1 MSDPGWPPAAPD
13 GPLPAPESA
22 GLPRNAAGFESDL
35 AELAAKFAAH
45 GGERFP
51 ADLSAELA
59 LEIVLNEIVE
69 QACLA
74 TGATGAAVVLERDG
88 EMVCRA
94 SSGPTAPELGA
105 RLDVASGLSGE
116 CIRTGQTQRC
126 DDAQTDPR
134 ADATASQRL
143 GVRSALVL
151 PLIDFGRIDANR
163 IDASR
168 IDGNRVVGLFLIF
181 SPRAWAFGDRDERTL
196 EALSVRVMRNLER
209 AAEPL
214 ASLVGGPIGN
224 PVESSAGG
232 GIESRIEAPVWSSVD
247 GVPAAELLPDNP
259 QLSWETTSMPVPIAD
274 EPQPAEV
281 VSPGLVSPDLVSA
294 DLVSAGPGRRFDVV
308 AWGLGAVVLACTVL
322 MAVLVVER
330 MGTQHAGSTRTT
342 VRLSGERRPA
352 ARATIA
358 ASGATNSD
366 GTVSSV
372 KAAAQPGGLI
382 ATTAPL
388 PAAAPAASVPTAVE
402 SHARPAVPAGTLLV
416 FENGKEVFRMPP
428 SQGQAEPPA
437 TAHGAVEPAASVTPE
452 RVLALSP
459 TAAENSLIHR
469 VEPEYPEEARNRQLQ
484 GAVVLDIHIGQDGT
498 VQETKLVSGEPLL
511 GDAAMAAV
519 RQWRFQP
526 RLVDGAPA
534 EMQTRITLNFR
545 LSN

>member
-13 GPLPAPESA
+13 GTPAAPGSA
-22 GLPRNAAGFESDL
+22 GSRPEAAGFESDL

-45 GGERFP
+45 GGDSFP

-69 QACLA
+69 QACLT

-105 RLDVASGLSGE
+105 RMDVASGLSGA
-116 CIRTGQTQRC
+116 CVRTGQTQRC

-151 PLIDFGRIDANR
+151 PLIDGAN
-163 IDASR
+163 
-168 IDGNRVVGLFLIF
+168 VVGLFEVF
-181 SPRAWAFGDRDERTL
+181 SSRAHAFGDRDERTL

-214 ASLVGGPIGN
+214 ASLVGGVAGN
-224 PVESSAGG
+224 PVASSDGA
-232 GIESRIEAPVWSSVD
+232 GIESRIEDPVWSSVE

-259 QLSWETTSMPVPIAD
+259 QLSWETTTMPVPTAD
-274 EPQPAEV
+274 EPGPAEV
-281 VSPGLVSPDLVSA
+281 ASPGFV
-294 DLVSAGPGRRFDVV
+294 GPGRRFDV
-308 AWGLGAVVLACTVL
+308 AGWALGGVVLACTVL
-322 MAVLVVER
+322 MAALVVER
-330 MGTQHAGSTRTT
+330 VGPPHTGATRTT
-342 VRLSGERRPA
+342 IRRPA
-352 ARATIA
+352 AQRPAVQRPAVRPTTA
-358 ASGATNSD
+358 ALGATNSD
-366 GTVSSV
+366 ATVTSV
-372 KAAAQPGGLI
+372 KAAAQPGELQ
-382 ATTAPL
+382 TTSAAVPASSVAASAPAAMDSHVR
-388 PAAAPAASVPTAVE
+388 PAAPAGS
-402 SHARPAVPAGTLLV
+402 LLV

-428 SQGQAEPPA
+428 SRGEAEPPA
-437 TAHGAVEPAASVTPE
+437 TAQGAVEQAASVTPE

-459 TAAENSLIHR
+459 AAAENSLIHR

-484 GAVVLDIHIGQDGT
+484 GAVVLDIHIGQDGL
-498 VQETKLVSGEPLL
+498 VQEAKLVSGEPLL
-511 GDAAMAAV
+511 ADAAMAAV

>member
-1 MSDPGWPPAAPD
+1 MSDPGWPPASPD
-13 GPLPAPESA
+13 GPLAAPENA
-22 GLPRNAAGFESDL
+22 GSPRNAAAFESDL
-35 AELAAKFAAH
+35 GELAAKFAAH
-45 GGERFP
+45 GGESFP

-134 ADATASQRL
+134 ADATASRRL

-151 PLIDFGRIDANR
+151 PLIDP
-163 IDASR
+163 SQ
-168 IDGNRVVGLFLIF
+168 IDGNRVVGLFEVF

-196 EALSVRVMRNLER
+196 EALSVRVMKNLAR

-214 ASLVGGPIGN
+214 ASLVGSVVGN
-224 PVESSAGG
+224 PVGSSAGV
-232 GIESRIEAPVWSSVD
+232 IENRIEDPVWSSAD
-247 GVPAAELLPDNP
+247 GVPAAELLPDP
-259 QLSWETTSMPVPIAD
+259 QLSWETTSIPVPIAG
-274 EPQPAEV
+274 EPEPVEA
-281 VSPGLVSPDLVSA
+281 VSPGLVSHSLVSP
-294 DLVSAGPGRRFDVV
+294 GQGRRFDVV
-308 AWGLGAVVLACTVL
+308 GWALGAVVLACTVL
-322 MAVLVVER
+322 MAMLVVER
-330 MGTQHAGSTRTT
+330 TGPQHPSSTRTT
-342 VRLSGERRPA
+342 IRRLAPRP
-352 ARATIA
+352 TTS
-358 ASGATNSD
+358 ASGATSSD
-366 GTVSSV
+366 ATVSSV
-372 KAAAQPGGLI
+372 KAAAQPGGLM
-382 ATTAPL
+382 ATSAAVPASL
-388 PAAAPAASVPTAVE
+388 PAASASTAVD
-402 SHARPAVPAGTLLV
+402 SHARPAAPAGSLLV

-428 SQGQAEPPA
+428 SQGQAEPSA
-437 TAHGAVEPAASVTPE
+437 TAQGAVEQAASVTPE
-452 RVLALSP
+452 RVVALSP
-459 TAAENSLIHR
+459 AAAENSLIHR
-469 VEPEYPEEARNRQLQ
+469 VEPDYPEEARNRQLQ

-511 GDAAMAAV
+511 ADAAMAAV

>member
-13 GPLPAPESA
+13 GPLAAPESA
-22 GLPRNAAGFESDL
+22 GSRPNAAGFESDL

-45 GGERFP
+45 GGESFP

-151 PLIDFGRIDANR
+151 PLIDIQRIDANR
-163 IDASR
+163 IE
-168 IDGNRVVGLFLIF
+168 GNRVVGLFEVF

-214 ASLVGGPIGN
+214 ASLVGSVVES
-224 PVESSAGG
+224 PVENSAGR
-232 GIESRIEAPVWSSVD
+232 GIESQIEAPVWSSMD
-247 GVPAAELLPDNP
+247 GVRAAELLPDNQ
-259 QLSWETTSMPVPIAD
+259 QLSWETTSMPVPTAN
-274 EPQPAEV
+274 EPEPAEV
-281 VSPGLVSPDLVSA
+281 VSPGLVSLGLVSPGLA
-294 DLVSAGPGRRFDVV
+294 SPGLVSPGPERRFDVV
-308 AWGLGAVVLACTVL
+308 GWGLGAVVLACTVL

-330 MGTQHAGSTRTT
+330 MGTQHAGSARTT
-342 VRLSGERRPA
+342 VRRSGARP
-352 ARATIA
+352 TTS

-366 GTVSSV
+366 ATGSSV
-372 KAAAQPGGLI
+372 KAAPVGGLI
-382 ATTAPL
+382 AARAVPELASAP
-388 PAAAPAASVPTAVE
+388 PAVSARPAAPAGS
-402 SHARPAVPAGTLLV
+402 LLV

-428 SQGQAEPPA
+428 SEAKAEPA
-437 TAHGAVEPAASVTPE
+437 TARGGVEQAASVTPE
-452 RVLALSP
+452 RVVALSP
-459 TAAENSLIHR
+459 AAAENSLIHR
-469 VEPEYPEEARNRQLQ
+469 VEPDYPEEARNRQLQ

-498 VQETKLVSGEPLL
+498 VQETKVVSGEPLL
-511 GDAAMAAV
+511 ADAAMAAV

>member
-1 MSDPGWPPAAPD
+1 MAPHPMSDPGWPPAAPD
-13 GPLPAPESA
+13 GPLAAPASA
-22 GLPRNAAGFESDL
+22 GSLPNPAGFESDL

-45 GGERFP
+45 GGESFP

-151 PLIDFGRIDANR
+151 PLIDANR
-163 IDASR
+163 NDATR
-168 IDGNRVVGLFLIF
+168 MDGNRVVGLFEVF

-209 AAEPL
+209 AAGPL
-214 ASLVGGPIGN
+214 ESLVGGVAASPVGN
-224 PVESSAGG
+224 AVESSAGA
-232 GIESRIEAPVWSSVD
+232 GIESPIEDPVWSSDD

-259 QLSWETTSMPVPIAD
+259 RLSWETASIPVPVPVPTAD
-274 EPQPAEV
+274 EPEPAEV
-281 VSPGLVSPDLVSA
+281 LSPGLGSPGS
-294 DLVSAGPGRRFDVV
+294 SRRFDVV
-308 AWGLGAVVLACTVL
+308 GWVLGAAVLACTVL
-322 MAVLVVER
+322 MVVLVVER
-330 MGTQHAGSTRTT
+330 IRPQHTPSTRTT
-342 VRLSGERRPA
+342 IRRPA
-352 ARATIA
+352 VRPATA

-366 GTVSSV
+366 AMVSSV

-382 ATTAPL
+382 STSAAVQ
-388 PAAAPAASVPTAVE
+388 PAGSGSARSAAPAGS
-402 SHARPAVPAGTLLV
+402 LLV

-428 SQGQAEPPA
+428 AQGQAEPPA
-437 TAHGAVEPAASVTPE
+437 TAHGGVEQAASVTPE

-459 TAAENSLIHR
+459 AAAENSLIHR
-469 VEPEYPEEARNRQLQ
+469 VEPDYPEEARNRQLQ

-498 VQETKLVSGEPLL
+498 VQDTKLVSGEPLL
-511 GDAAMAAV
+511 ADAAMAAV

>member
-1 MSDPGWPPAAPD
+1 MSDPGWPPAAPE
-13 GPLPAPESA
+13 GPLAAPGNA
-22 GLPRNAAGFESDL
+22 GSPGNAAGFESDL

-45 GGERFP
+45 GGESFP

-105 RLDVASGLSGE
+105 RLDVASGLSGA
-116 CIRTGQTQRC
+116 CVRTGQTQRC

-151 PLIDFGRIDANR
+151 PLIE
-163 IDASR
+163 
-168 IDGNRVVGLFLIF
+168 GNRVVGLFEVF

-214 ASLVGGPIGN
+214 VNLVGGVVGN
-224 PVESSAGG
+224 PVESSAGA
-232 GIESRIEAPVWSSVD
+232 GIESGIEAPVWSSVE
-247 GVPAAELLPDNP
+247 GVPAADLLPDNP
-259 QLSWETTSMPVPIAD
+259 RLSWETTSIPVPNPD
-274 EPQPAEV
+274 EPEPAEGM
-281 VSPGLVSPDLVSA
+281 SPGLVSPDFVSG
-294 DLVSAGPGRRFDVV
+294 GPGRRFDVV
-308 AWGLGAVVLACTVL
+308 GWALGAVVLACTVL

-330 MGTQHAGSTRTT
+330 MEPPRAGATRTT
-342 VRLSGERRPA
+342 VHRPA
-352 ARATIA
+352 VRPTR
-358 ASGATNSD
+358 ASGATSSD
-366 GTVSSV
+366 ATVSSL
-372 KAAAQPGGLI
+372 KAAAQLGGPM
-382 ATTAPL
+382 ATSAAVPASS
-388 PAAAPAASVPTAVE
+388 PAASAPAAVD
-402 SHARPAVPAGTLLV
+402 SHARPAAPAGSLLV

-428 SQGQAEPPA
+428 SQGQAEPLA
-437 TAHGAVEPAASVTPE
+437 TARGTVEQAASVTPE
-452 RVLALSP
+452 RVVALSP
-459 TAAENSLIHR
+459 AAAENSLIHR
-469 VEPEYPEEARNRQLQ
+469 VEPDYPEEARNRQLQ
-484 GAVVLDIHIGQDGT
+484 GAVVLDIHIGQDGA
-498 VQETKLVSGEPLL
+498 VEETKLVSGEPLL
-511 GDAAMAAV
+511 ADAAMAAV

-526 RLVDGAPA
+526 RLVDGVPA

>member
-1 MSDPGWPPAAPD
+1 MSDPGWPPTAPD
-13 GPLPAPESA
+13 GSLAAPESA
-22 GLPRNAAGFESDL
+22 GSGPNTAGFESDL

-45 GGERFP
+45 GGESFP

-151 PLIDFGRIDANR
+151 PLID
-163 IDASR
+163 
-168 IDGNRVVGLFLIF
+168 GNRVVGLFEVF

-214 ASLVGGPIGN
+214 ASLVGGVVGSPVESS
-224 PVESSAGG
+224 VESSAGA
-232 GIESRIEAPVWSSVD
+232 GIPSGIEAPVWSSVD

-259 QLSWETTSMPVPIAD
+259 RLSWETTSIPVPIAD
-274 EPQPAEV
+274 EPETAEA
-281 VSPGLVSPDLVSA
+281 VSLGSVRTDLVSP
-294 DLVSAGPGRRFDVV
+294 GPGRRLDVV
-308 AWGLGAVVLACTVL
+308 GWALGAVVLACTVL

-330 MGTQHAGSTRTT
+330 MGPSHTGSTRATI
-342 VRLSGERRPA
+342 RRPA
-352 ARATIA
+352 APPTTAAT
-358 ASGATNSD
+358 GATKSD
-366 GTVSSV
+366 VTLSSV
-372 KAAAQPGGLI
+372 KAAAQTGGPI
-382 ATTAPL
+382 PTAAAVQTAVGGHP
-388 PAAAPAASVPTAVE
+388 AAPAGS
-402 SHARPAVPAGTLLV
+402 LLV

-428 SQGQAEPPA
+428 SQGQAEPLA
-437 TAHGAVEPAASVTPE
+437 TAHGAVEQAASVTPE
-452 RVLALSP
+452 RVVALSP
-459 TAAENSLIHR
+459 AAAENSLLHR
-469 VEPEYPEEARNRQLQ
+469 VEPDYPEEARNRQLQ

-498 VQETKLVSGEPLL
+498 VQEMKVVSGEPLL
-511 GDAAMAAV
+511 ADAAMAAV

>member
-1 MSDPGWPPAAPD
+1 MAPHPMSDPGWSPAAPD
-13 GPLPAPESA
+13 GSLAAPESA
-22 GLPRNAAGFESDL
+22 GSLRNAAGFESDL

-45 GGERFP
+45 GGESFP

-74 TGATGAAVVLERDG
+74 TGATGAAVVLDRDG

-105 RLDVASGLSGE
+105 RQDVASGLSGE

-151 PLIDFGRIDANR
+151 PLIGANR
-163 IDASR
+163 S
-168 IDGNRVVGLFLIF
+168 DGNRVVGLFEVF

-214 ASLVGGPIGN
+214 VSLVGGVAAS
-224 PVESSAGG
+224 PVESSAGA
-232 GIESRIEAPVWSSVD
+232 GIESGIEAPVWSSVD

-274 EPQPAEV
+274 EPQAVEAVGPGLA
-281 VSPGLVSPDLVSA
+281 SPGLVGPGLASP
-294 DLVSAGPGRRFDVV
+294 GPGRRFDVV
-308 AWGLGAVVLACTVL
+308 GWALGAVVLACTVL
-322 MAVLVVER
+322 MAALVVER
-330 MGTQHAGSTRTT
+330 MEPQHTGSTRTA
-342 VRLSGERRPA
+342 VRRPA
-352 ARATIA
+352 VQPTTS
-358 ASGATNSD
+358 ASGATNPDATIVVEKNTSRA
-366 GTVSSV
+366 GAQIP
-372 KAAAQPGGLI
+372 AAAVGS
-382 ATTAPL
+382 
-388 PAAAPAASVPTAVE
+388 AAPAAASAPVAVGR
-402 SHARPAVPAGTLLV
+402 HARPAAPAGSLLV

-437 TAHGAVEPAASVTPE
+437 TVHGGVEQAASVTPE
-452 RVLALSP
+452 RVVALSQA
-459 TAAENSLIHR
+459 AAENSLIHR
-469 VEPEYPEEARNRQLQ
+469 VEPDYPEEARNRQLQ

-511 GDAAMAAV
+511 ADAAMAAV
-519 RQWRFQP
+519 RQWRFRP
-526 RLVDGAPA
+526 RLAGGAPA

>member
-1 MSDPGWPPAAPD
+1 MAPHPMSDPGWPPAAPD
-13 GPLPAPESA
+13 GPLPAAESA
-22 GLPRNAAGFESDL
+22 GLRPNAGGFESDL

-45 GGERFP
+45 GGESFP

-151 PLIDFGRIDANR
+151 PLIDAHRTDATR
-163 IDASR
+163 S
-168 IDGNRVVGLFLIF
+168 DGNRVVGLFEVF

-196 EALSVRVMRNLER
+196 EALSVRVLRNLER
-209 AAEPL
+209 AAGPL
-214 ASLVGGPIGN
+214 ESLVGGVAGGAVGN
-224 PVESSAGG
+224 AVESSAGA
-232 GIESRIEAPVWSSVD
+232 GIESRIEDPVWSSVD
-247 GVPAAELLPDNP
+247 GVPAADLLPDHP
-259 QLSWETTSMPVPIAD
+259 QFGWETTSIPVPVPVPTAD
-274 EPQPAEV
+274 EPEPAEV
-281 VSPGLVSPDLVSA
+281 VRPGLVSL
-294 DLVSAGPGRRFDVV
+294 GPGRRFDVV
-308 AWGLGAVVLACTVL
+308 GWVLGAAVLACTVL
-322 MAVLVVER
+322 MVVLVVER
-330 MGTQHAGSTRTT
+330 TGPQHTGSTRTT
-342 VRLSGERRPA
+342 IRRPA
-352 ARATIA
+352 VRPATA
-358 ASGATNSD
+358 ASGVTNSD
-366 GTVSSV
+366 AMVSSL
-372 KAAAQPGGLI
+372 KAAAQPGGPI
-382 ATTAPL
+382 STSAAVPASSPAASAP
-388 PAAAPAASVPTAVE
+388 AARDHARSAAPAGS
-402 SHARPAVPAGTLLV
+402 LLV

-437 TAHGAVEPAASVTPE
+437 TAHSGVEPAASVTPE

-459 TAAENSLIHR
+459 AAAANSLIHR
-469 VEPEYPEEARNRQLQ
+469 VEPDYPEEARKRQLQ
-484 GAVVLDIHIGQDGT
+484 GPVVLDIHIGQDGT
-498 VQETKLVSGEPLL
+498 VLDTKLVSGEPLL
-511 GDAAMAAV
+511 ADAAMAAV

>member
-13 GPLPAPESA
+13 GPLAAPESA
-22 GLPRNAAGFESDL
+22 GSRPNAVGFESDL

-45 GGERFP
+45 GGEGFP

-69 QACLA
+69 QACLT

-105 RLDVASGLSGE
+105 RQDVASGLSGE

-151 PLIDFGRIDANR
+151 PLIDLN
-163 IDASR
+163 R
-168 IDGNRVVGLFLIF
+168 IDGNRVVGLFEVF

-214 ASLVGGPIGN
+214 ASLVGDVVMD
-224 PVESSAGG
+224 PVESSAGV
-232 GIESRIEAPVWSSVD
+232 GIESGIEDPVWSSVD
-247 GVPAAELLPDNP
+247 GVPAADLLPDNP
-259 QLSWETTSMPVPIAD
+259 QLSWETTSIPVPIAG
-274 EPQPAEV
+274 EPESAEV
-281 VSPGLVSPDLVSA
+281 GSRGLVSP
-294 DLVSAGPGRRFDVV
+294 GPSRRFDVV
-308 AWGLGAVVLACTVL
+308 GWALGAVVLACTVL

-330 MGTQHAGSTRTT
+330 MGPRHSGSTRTT
-342 VRLSGERRPA
+342 VSRPA
-352 ARATIA
+352 VRPTTV

-366 GTVSSV
+366 AAVSSV
-372 KAAAQPGGLI
+372 KAAAQPGGPMGTS
-382 ATTAPL
+382 AAVPASS
-388 PAAAPAASVPTAVE
+388 PAASAPAAVD
-402 SHARPAVPAGTLLV
+402 SHARPTAPAGTLLV
-416 FENGKEVFRMPP
+416 FENGREVFRMPP
-428 SQGQAEPPA
+428 SQGEAEPPA
-437 TAHGAVEPAASVTPE
+437 TARGGVQQAASVTPE

-459 TAAENSLIHR
+459 AAAENSLIHR
-469 VEPEYPEEARNRQLQ
+469 VEPDYPEEARNRQLQ
-484 GAVVLDIHIGQDGT
+484 GAVVVDIHIGQDGT
-498 VQETKLVSGEPLL
+498 VQETRLVSGEPLL
-511 GDAAMAAV
+511 ADAAMAAV

>member
-1 MSDPGWPPAAPD
+1 MAPHPMSDPGWPPAAPD
-13 GPLPAPESA
+13 GSLAAPESA
-22 GLPRNAAGFESDL
+22 GSPRSAAGFESDL

-45 GGERFP
+45 GGESFP

-105 RLDVASGLSGE
+105 RQDVASGLSGE

-151 PLIDFGRIDANR
+151 PLIDSGRIDAN
-163 IDASR
+163 R
-168 IDGNRVVGLFLIF
+168 IDGNRVVGLFEVF

-214 ASLVGGPIGN
+214 ASLVGGVVGSA
-224 PVESSAGG
+224 VQSSAGA
-232 GIESRIEAPVWSSVD
+232 GIESGIEAPVWSSVE
-247 GVPAAELLPDNP
+247 GVPAADLLPDNP
-259 QLSWETTSMPVPIAD
+259 KLSWETTSIPVPIAD
-274 EPQPAEV
+274 EPEPAEI
-281 VSPGLVSPDLVSA
+281 VSPGFVNPALVSP
-294 DLVSAGPGRRFDVV
+294 GPGRRFDVV
-308 AWGLGAVVLACTVL
+308 GWALGAVVLACTVFMVL
-322 MAVLVVER
+322 LVVER
-330 MGTQHAGSTRTT
+330 MGPQHAGSTRTM
-342 VRLSGERRPA
+342 VRRPA
-352 ARATIA
+352 VRPTTS
-358 ASGATNSD
+358 ASGPTNSEATAA
-366 GTVSSV
+366 GEKSTPRPGAQIPASAVVS
-372 KAAAQPGGLI
+372 
-382 ATTAPL
+382 
-388 PAAAPAASVPTAVE
+388 AAPAAASAPAAAD
-402 SHARPAVPAGTLLV
+402 SHALPAAPAGSLLV

-437 TAHGAVEPAASVTPE
+437 TARGAVEQAASVTPE
-452 RVLALSP
+452 RVVALSP
-459 TAAENSLIHR
+459 AAAENSLIHR
-469 VEPEYPEEARNRQLQ
+469 VEPDYPEEARNRQLQ

-498 VQETKLVSGEPLL
+498 VQETKVVSGEPLL
-511 GDAAMAAV
+511 ADAAMAAV
-519 RQWRFQP
+519 RQWRFHP

-534 EMQTRITLNFR
+534 EMQARITLNFR

>member
-13 GPLPAPESA
+13 GPLPAPTSA
-22 GLPRNAAGFESDL
+22 GSRPNPAGFESDL

-45 GGERFP
+45 GGESFP

-151 PLIDFGRIDANR
+151 PLIDAHRSDATR
-163 IDASR
+163 S
-168 IDGNRVVGLFLIF
+168 DGNRVVGLFEVF

-209 AAEPL
+209 AAGPL
-214 ASLVGGPIGN
+214 ESLVGDVAASPVGKT
-224 PVESSAGG
+224 VESLAGTG
-232 GIESRIEAPVWSSVD
+232 NESRIEDPVWSSVD
-247 GVPAAELLPDNP
+247 GVPAADLLPDNP
-259 QLSWETTSMPVPIAD
+259 QLSWETTSIPVPVPVPTAD
-274 EPQPAEV
+274 EPEPAEV
-281 VSPGLVSPDLVSA
+281 VSPGLVSP
-294 DLVSAGPGRRFDVV
+294 GPGRRFDVV
-308 AWGLGAVVLACTVL
+308 GWALGAAVLACTVL
-322 MAVLVVER
+322 MVVLVVER
-330 MGTQHAGSTRTT
+330 MGPQHTGSTRTT
-342 VRLSGERRPA
+342 IRRPA
-352 ARATIA
+352 ARPAAA

-366 GTVSSV
+366 ARVSSV

-382 ATTAPL
+382 STSAPV
-388 PAAAPAASVPTAVE
+388 PASSPAASAPAALDHARSAAPAGS
-402 SHARPAVPAGTLLV
+402 LLV

-437 TAHGAVEPAASVTPE
+437 TAHGGVEPAASVTPE

-459 TAAENSLIHR
+459 AAAENSLIHR
-469 VEPEYPEEARNRQLQ
+469 VEPDYPEEARKRQLQ

-498 VQETKLVSGEPLL
+498 VQDTKLVTGEPLL
-511 GDAAMAAV
+511 ADAAMAAV

>member
-13 GPLPAPESA
+13 GPLAAPESA
-22 GLPRNAAGFESDL
+22 GSRPNAAGFESDL

-45 GGERFP
+45 GGESFP

-151 PLIDFGRIDANR
+151 PLIDIQRIDANR
-163 IDASR
+163 IE
-168 IDGNRVVGLFLIF
+168 GNRVVGLFEVF

-214 ASLVGGPIGN
+214 ASLVGSVVES
-224 PVESSAGG
+224 PVENSAGR
-232 GIESRIEAPVWSSVD
+232 GIESQIEAPVWSSMD
-247 GVPAAELLPDNP
+247 GVRAAELLPDNQ
-259 QLSWETTSMPVPIAD
+259 QLSWETTSMPVPTAN
-274 EPQPAEV
+274 EPEPAEV
-281 VSPGLVSPDLVSA
+281 VSPGLVSLGLVSPGLA
-294 DLVSAGPGRRFDVV
+294 SPGLVSPGPERRFDVV
-308 AWGLGAVVLACTVL
+308 GWGLGAVVLACTVL

-330 MGTQHAGSTRTT
+330 MGTQHAGSARTT
-342 VRLSGERRPA
+342 VRRSGARP
-352 ARATIA
+352 TTS

-366 GTVSSV
+366 ATGSSV
-372 KAAAQPGGLI
+372 KAAPVGGLI
-382 ATTAPL
+382 AARAVPELASTP
-388 PAAAPAASVPTAVE
+388 PAVSARPAAPAGS
-402 SHARPAVPAGTLLV
+402 LLV

-428 SQGQAEPPA
+428 SEAKAEPA
-437 TAHGAVEPAASVTPE
+437 TARGGVEQAASVTPE
-452 RVLALSP
+452 RVVALSP
-459 TAAENSLIHR
+459 AAAENSLIHR
-469 VEPEYPEEARNRQLQ
+469 VEPDYPEEARNRQLQ

-498 VQETKLVSGEPLL
+498 VQETKVVSGEPLL
-511 GDAAMAAV
+511 ADAAMAAV

>member
-13 GPLPAPESA
+13 GPLPAAESA
-22 GLPRNAAGFESDL
+22 GPGPNAGGFESDL

-45 GGERFP
+45 GGESFP

-151 PLIDFGRIDANR
+151 PLIDAHRTDAT
-163 IDASR
+163 R
-168 IDGNRVVGLFLIF
+168 IDGNRVVGLFEVF

-209 AAEPL
+209 AAGPL
-214 ASLVGGPIGN
+214 ESLVGGVAGGPVGN
-224 PVESSAGG
+224 AVESSAGAE
-232 GIESRIEAPVWSSVD
+232 IESRIEDPVWSSVD
-247 GVPAAELLPDNP
+247 GVPAADLLPDNP
-259 QLSWETTSMPVPIAD
+259 RLSWETTSIPVPVPVPVPVPTAD
-274 EPQPAEV
+274 EPEPADV
-281 VSPGLVSPDLVSA
+281 VSPGLVSS
-294 DLVSAGPGRRFDVV
+294 GPGRRFDVV
-308 AWGLGAVVLACTVL
+308 GWALGAAVLACTVL
-322 MAVLVVER
+322 MVVLVVER
-330 MGTQHAGSTRTT
+330 MGPQHSGSTRPAI
-342 VRLSGERRPA
+342 RRPA
-352 ARATIA
+352 VRPATA
-358 ASGATNSD
+358 ASGAANSD
-366 GTVSSV
+366 VMVSSV
-372 KAAAQPGGLI
+372 KAAAPPGGLI
-382 ATTAPL
+382 STPAAVPASSPSASAPAAL
-388 PAAAPAASVPTAVE
+388 DHARSAAPAGS
-402 SHARPAVPAGTLLV
+402 LLV

-437 TAHGAVEPAASVTPE
+437 TAHGGVEPAASLTPE

-459 TAAENSLIHR
+459 AAAENSLIHR
-469 VEPEYPEEARNRQLQ
+469 VEPDYPEEARKRQLQ

-498 VQETKLVSGEPLL
+498 VQDTKLVSGEPLL
-511 GDAAMAAV
+511 ADAAMAAV

-526 RLVDGAPA
+526 RLVDGVPA

>member
-13 GPLPAPESA
+13 GPLAAPESVGA
-22 GLPRNAAGFESDL
+22 RPNGAGFESDL

-45 GGERFP
+45 GGESFP

-69 QACLA
+69 QACLT

-94 SSGPTAPELGA
+94 SSGSTAPELGT
-105 RLDVASGLSGE
+105 RQDVASGLSGE

-151 PLIDFGRIDANR
+151 PLIDPNRNGANR
-163 IDASR
+163 IE
-168 IDGNRVVGLFLIF
+168 GNRVVGLFEVF

-196 EALSVRVMRNLER
+196 EALSVRVMRNLAR

-224 PVESSAGG
+224 PVESSSGLG
-232 GIESRIEAPVWSSVD
+232 MESQIEAPIWSSVD

-259 QLSWETTSMPVPIAD
+259 QLSWETVSMPVPIAD
-274 EPQPAEV
+274 EPKPAEA
-281 VSPGLVSPDLVSA
+281 VSPGFVSPDLV
-294 DLVSAGPGRRFDVV
+294 GPGMGRQLDVV
-308 AWGLGAVVLACTVL
+308 GWALGAVVLACAVL
-322 MAVLVVER
+322 MALLVVER
-330 MGTQHAGSTRTT
+330 VGPQHAAGSTRTI
-342 VRLSGERRPA
+342 VRRSTDRRPA
-352 ARATIA
+352 VQPTA
-358 ASGATNSD
+358 ASGATNSNA
-366 GTVSSV
+366 TVSSM
-372 KAAAQPGGLI
+372 KAAAQRGGGM
-382 ATTAPL
+382 ATPASVPLSSPAGSAPTV
-388 PAAAPAASVPTAVE
+388 ADSHARSAAPAGS
-402 SHARPAVPAGTLLV
+402 LLV

-428 SQGQAEPPA
+428 SRGQAEPPSS
-437 TAHGAVEPAASVTPE
+437 TQGRVEQAASVTPE
-452 RVLALSP
+452 RVLALSSA
-459 TAAENSLIHR
+459 AAENSLIHR
-469 VEPEYPEEARNRQLQ
+469 VEPDYPEEARNRQVQ

-511 GDAAMAAV
+511 ADAAVAAV

>member
-1 MSDPGWPPAAPD
+1 MAPHPMSDPGWPPAATD
-13 GPLPAPESA
+13 GSLASPESA
-22 GLPRNAAGFESDL
+22 GSRPNAAGFESDL

-45 GGERFP
+45 GGESFP

-143 GVRSALVL
+143 GVRSVLVL
-151 PLIDFGRIDANR
+151 PLVDAN
-163 IDASR
+163 R
-168 IDGNRVVGLFLIF
+168 IDGNRVAGLFEVF

-196 EALSVRVMRNLER
+196 EALSVRVMRNLAR

-214 ASLVGGPIGN
+214 ASLVGGVAGN
-224 PVESSAGG
+224 PVESSVGDA
-232 GIESRIEAPVWSSVD
+232 IESGIEAPVWSSVD
-247 GVPAAELLPDNP
+247 GVRAADLLPDNP
-259 QLSWETTSMPVPIAD
+259 QLSWETTSIPIPIAD
-274 EPQPAEV
+274 EPEPAEV
-281 VSPGLVSPDLVSA
+281 VSSGLVSPNLVSPDLVSP
-294 DLVSAGPGRRFDVV
+294 GPGRRFDVLGW
-308 AWGLGAVVLACTVL
+308 ALGAVVLACTVL

-330 MGTQHAGSTRTT
+330 TGAQHTGSTRTT
-342 VRLSGERRPA
+342 IRRPA
-352 ARATIA
+352 VRPITA

-366 GTVSSV
+366 ATVSSV
-372 KAAAQPGGLI
+372 KAVAQPGGLMATSAAVPASSPEASAPI
-382 ATTAPL
+382 A
-388 PAAAPAASVPTAVE
+388 VD
-402 SHARPAVPAGTLLV
+402 SHARPAAPAGSLLV

-428 SQGQAEPPA
+428 SQGQAELPA
-437 TAHGAVEPAASVTPE
+437 NAQGAVEQAASVTPE
-452 RVLALSP
+452 RVVALSP
-459 TAAENSLIHR
+459 AAAENSLIHR
-469 VEPEYPEEARNRQLQ
+469 VEPDYPEEARNRQLQ

-511 GDAAMAAV
+511 ADAAMAAV
-519 RQWRFQP
+519 KQWRFQP

-534 EMQTRITLNFR
+534 EMQTRLTLNFR